1 MKRKR
6 LSKAMLILLVIVV
19 IGCGGGEQPTERL
32 APENFLPGE
41 FTDTKAQRSSEI
53 RSFYDDSLWQYINGG
68 AELYHRYN
76 FVEVATA
83 DYKTGTTEFTVDIYR
98 FNNPLNAYGL
108 YSMIRPNRA
117 QLLSLGVEGFFSAGS
132 LQFVKGEYLVNLIG
146 YDESNA
152 TNFAL
157 AQAAEELNKLISGTT
172 DRPGTFDLFPEDKA
186 LRATDRYWA
195 ESFLGIGFLTYVYS
209 QDYLLD
215 ADTITLFFS
224 VDMPHAKLLEWSKH
238 AAENGTIE
246 LVTSDFPFDN
256 DKAFGTYDAY
266 YGKII
271 AGLRKGKLVG
281 MVGHSERHREFLV
294 EWLKSLP

>member
-1 MKRKR
+1 
-6 LSKAMLILLVIVV
+6 MLILLVIVA
-19 IGCGGGEQPTERL
+19 IGCGGGEQPTDRL
-32 APENFLPGE
+32 APEDFLPGE
-41 FTDTKAQRSSEI
+41 FTDATAQRSSEI
-53 RSFYDDSLWQYINGG
+53 RTFYDDSLWQYINGG
-68 AELYHRYN
+68 AELYYRYN

-98 FNNPLNAYGL
+98 FDNPLNAYGL
-108 YSMIRPNRA
+108 YSMIRPENAR
-117 QLLSLGVEGFFSAGS
+117 LVSLGVEGFVSLGS
-132 LQFVKGEYLVNLIG
+132 LQFVKGEYLINLIG

-157 AQAAEELNKLISGTT
+157 AQAAEELNKLIPGTT

-186 LRATDRYWA
+186 LRATDRYSA

-215 ADTITLFFS
+215 ADTVTLFLS
-224 VDMPHAKLLEWSKH
+224 DDMPNAKLLEWSKH

-246 LVTSDFPFDN
+246 LVTNDLPFDE
-256 DKAFGTYDAY
+256 DKAFITYDSY

-271 AGLRKGKLVG
+271 AGLRKGNLVG
-281 MVGHSERHREFLV
+281 MVDYNERNRGYLV
-294 EWLKSLP
+294 EWLESLP